1 MEDAK
6 NAKEQLESLKE
17 LQNAAA
23 GRVPALVSGLGD
35 SICLAK
41 VWLELQQGKVCD
53 EDYIIEEINLA
64 KNGIHKSEMQ
74 LLLAKMELKRGETK
88 KAEELLRKLAE
99 YRPDLYSGR
108 EAAKILREIS

>member
-6 NAKEQLESLKE
+6 NPKEQLESLKE

-35 SICLAK
+35 CICLAK
-41 VWLELQQGKVCD
+41 VWLEFLQGKVCD